1 MLNDYTGNR
10 MSISSLNEFTESLD
24 RVTLTCS
31 LSHLHLVICDMSDLY
46 DDPHYIVSHQFIN
59 DVFASHNAEYRDQRI
74 TNDVEEFRKTK
85 MITHCL
91 DMMKKNHESLLA
103 ITQ

>member
-46 DDPHYIVSHQFIN
+46 DDPHYIVSHQLK
-59 DVFASHNAEYRDQRI
+59 V
-74 TNDVEEFRKTK
+74 
-85 MITHCL
+85 
-91 DMMKKNHESLLA
+91 NHDFDIKVLIFVIPNL
-103 ITQ
+103 

>member
-46 DDPHYIVSHQFIN
+46 DDPHYIVSHQLKVIHDFDIK
-59 DVFASHNAEYRDQRI
+59 VLIFVIHN
-74 TNDVEEFRKTK
+74 
-85 MITHCL
+85 L
-91 DMMKKNHESLLA
+91 
-103 ITQ
+103 